1 MAMIMP
7 PTAWA
12 VVPSGIGTF
21 NIITR
26 KQNDAP
32 MASSGTSRCL
42 TVRLTWRAET
52 THTGTITAPITAQV
66 CGLRYPSGTCT
77 ATPKPLGRPR
87 PAQQDGVAGSPF
99 WRTSRKNVGDSPRPT
114 AGLDHDP
121 AKNVRPGPTTG
132 PQAAAGALVVVVGG
146 TGLGVTGPVLVM

>member
-66 CGLRYPSGTCT
+66 CGLRYPSGCMANPQVPVDRVRRSVTRRQF
-77 ATPKPLGRPR
+77 AALANRS
-87 PAQQDGVAGSPF
+87 QQRQG
-99 WRTSRKNVGDSPRPT
+99 
-114 AGLDHDP
+114 
-121 AKNVRPGPTTG
+121 
-132 PQAAAGALVVVVGG
+132 
-146 TGLGVTGPVLVM
+146 